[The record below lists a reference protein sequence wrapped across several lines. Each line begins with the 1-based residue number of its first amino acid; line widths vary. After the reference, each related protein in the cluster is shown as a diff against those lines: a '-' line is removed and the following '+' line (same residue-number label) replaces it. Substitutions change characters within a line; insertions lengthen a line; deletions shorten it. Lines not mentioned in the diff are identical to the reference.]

1 MVNLV
6 LAKYRCFL
14 YDTNA
19 ASSGGFGPTT
29 LLVEFDLLKNVG
41 WERHLNDVGSAF
53 ITVNQD
59 DPKLAG
65 LRAYKNKAHFH
76 LTRDN
81 ETVFRGIFG
90 GHSAS
95 GADVV
100 LYAYS
105 YEALLYSL
113 LTDWNTR
120 WQDAQIDTIVSDIW
134 TRVKTTLTYSPVGFV
149 TTGTIQAPVTTSG
162 GGTPIVVPLYRTYNK
177 RSLFCFRELA
187 GLGVSDTTNTVYFEM
202 AHSLTPTDTTVTFNF
217 WKNKSTDRTD
227 IKWEYPN
234 GLVRDFIDDQEP
246 VLARNH
252 IVSVGSAPNDLLLR
266 KEETKTTGTYGLET
280 IGRRME
286 PLYFS
291 WVRDEDEL
299 DRVTKLRLARAIR
312 PEPELRLFLQ
322 ANRVPPPGVT
332 GANYNLGD
340 RIPVKVKRGF
350 TDIDEL
356 MFLSGVQ
363 VLSVRGEE
371 RVMPWLMDRP
381 GS

>member
-1 MVNLV
+1 M
-6 LAKYRCFL
+6 

-29 LLVEFDLLKNVG
+29 LIAEFENSKNMG
-41 WERHLNDVGSAF
+41 WERHLNDVSTAF
-53 ITVNQD
+53 CTINQD
-59 DPKLAG
+59 DPKLSG
-65 LRAYKNKAHFH
+65 LRAYKNKAHVQI
-76 LTRDN
+76 TRDN

-90 GHSAS
+90 GHSAT
-95 GADVV
+95 GQDCV
-100 LYAYS
+100 LYAYG

-113 LTDWNTR
+113 ETDWNTR
-120 WQDAQIDTIVSDIW
+120 WQDAQIDTIVSDLW
-134 TRVKTTLTYSPVGFV
+134 TRAKSDLTYSPVGFV
-149 TTGTIQAPVTTSG
+149 TTGTIQAPATTSG
-162 GGTPIVVPLYRTYNK
+162 GSTAIVVPLYRVYNK
-177 RSLFCFRELA
+177 RILFNLRELA
-187 GLGVSDTTNTVYFEM
+187 ALGISDTTNTVYFEL
-202 AHSLTPTDTTVTFNF
+202 AHSLTPTDKTVTFNF

-234 GLVRDFIDDQEP
+234 GLVRDFLDEQEP
-246 VLARNH
+246 ILARNH
-252 IVSVGSAPNDLLLR
+252 ILSVGSAPNDILLR
-266 KEETKTTGTYGLET
+266 QEQTQASGTYGYET

-286 PLYFS
+286 PLYFA

-312 PEPELRLFLQ
+312 PEPDLRLFLQ
-322 ANRVPPPGVT
+322 SNKVPPPGVT

-340 RIPVKVKRGF
+340 RIPVKVKRGY
-350 TDIDEL
+350 TDIDES

-371 RVMPWLMDRP
+371 RVSPWLMQRS